1 MTIQEQLKIQEAI
14 KHKMLK
20 LLVLKK
26 EIAENLLQVMLKKS
40 GKTRVAKSITE
51 EETKLRNNLQI
62 VDLEIVV
69 TEIDMVIVSNTE
81 TSEQKSKNHNIN

>member
-1 MTIQEQLKIQEAI
+1 MTLQEQLRIQEAI
-14 KHKMLK
+14 KQKLLK
-20 LLVLKK
+20 LFVLKK

-40 GKTRVAKSITE
+40 GKKRVAKSITE

-62 VDLEIVV
+62 LDLEIVV
-69 TEIDMVIVSNTE
+69 TEIDMVILSNTE

>member
-1 MTIQEQLKIQEAI
+1 MTLQEQLRIQEAI

-26 EIAENLLQVMLKKS
+26 EIAENLLQVVLKKS

-69 TEIDMVIVSNTE
+69 TEIDMVILSNTE

>member
-1 MTIQEQLKIQEAI
+1 MTLQEQLRIQEAI
-14 KHKMLK
+14 KQKLLK
-20 LLVLKK
+20 LFVLKK

-40 GKTRVAKSITE
+40 GKKRVAKSITE

-69 TEIDMVIVSNTE
+69 TEIDMVMVSNTE
-81 TSEQKSKNHNIN
+81 TSEEKSNNHNIN

>member
-1 MTIQEQLKIQEAI
+1 MTLQEQLRIQEAI
-14 KHKMLK
+14 KQKLLK
-20 LLVLKK
+20 LFVLKK

-40 GKTRVAKSITE
+40 GKKRVAKSITE

-69 TEIDMVIVSNTE
+69 TEIDMVILSNTE

>member
-1 MTIQEQLKIQEAI
+1 MTLQEQLRIQEAI
-14 KHKMLK
+14 KQKLLK
-20 LLVLKK
+20 LFVLKK

-40 GKTRVAKSITE
+40 GKKRVAKSITE